1 MDNRAIKERL
11 RACWNDGKPF
21 EACRGRHSGTL
32 IAMASGPSA
41 ADFPIERYRHVPMI
55 AMNGSIVRFA
65 EAGIRPLFYLCD
77 DRGFVRLRQPLVRQ
91 GIELAEH
98 AALGAGALEV
108 LLEQAPDALDGR
120 SVYLM
125 QRTNRPLDG
134 EELSDRAYAW
144 SVRKDPDLE
153 CRFSLWRQKPN
164 RIGFSRN
171 MVKGYF
177 CGRTI
182 PFAAMQL
189 GYHLGFRN
197 VVLVG
202 VDMGAQP
209 GASTS
214 RGMRLCRAGSTRTT
228 TTTFCPASSWSRSA
242 WSARTIGCSAYPRSA
257 ACRSAWC
264 LVFHSIS
271 WTSCSPARSA
281 AAGRPR
287 GNPGPCVARDSAADD
302 ESCDAPAGGP
312 VGGP

>member
-32 IAMASGPSA
+32 IAVASGPSA

-108 LLEQAPDALDGR
+108 LLEQAPDALEGR

-182 PFAAMQL
+182 PYAAMQL

-202 VDMGAQP
+202 VDMGAEP
-209 GASTS
+209 GRFYEQGDAALPS
-214 RGMRLCRAGSTRTT
+214 RL
-228 TTTFCPASSWSRSA
+228 
-242 WSARTIGCSAYPRSA
+242 
-257 ACRSAWC
+257 
-264 LVFHSIS
+264 
-271 WTSCSPARSA
+271 
-281 AAGRPR
+281 
-287 GNPGPCVARDSAADD
+287 D
-302 ESCDAPAGGP
+302 ED
-312 VGGP
+312 